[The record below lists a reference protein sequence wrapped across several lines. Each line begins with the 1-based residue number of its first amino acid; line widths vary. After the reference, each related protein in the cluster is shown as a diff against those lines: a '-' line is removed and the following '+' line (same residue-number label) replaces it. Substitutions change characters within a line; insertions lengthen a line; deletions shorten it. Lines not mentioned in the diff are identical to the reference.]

1 MLIKIN
7 YKCKYFTFD
16 SFGVKELL
24 GGNGGG
30 ELMGVFIT
38 AAYIGSDD

>member
-1 MLIKIN
+1 MLIL
-7 YKCKYFTFD
+7 FTFD

-30 ELMGVFIT
+30 EFKGVLVT

>member
-1 MLIKIN
+1 M
-7 YKCKYFTFD
+7 FTLA

-30 ELMGVFIT
+30 ELIGVFMT
-38 AAYIGSDD
+38 AAYIGSDCDKIDGEYI